1 MKENL
6 IGQQFGHLT
15 VIDYNEN
22 NKKWICKCDCGNM
35 TEVVTSNLK
44 LGNTKSCGHLKN
56 AKGVRKHKDINIM
69 NDKKDYQEYIKELG
83 QKIKTYRIM
92 KEMSQQD
99 LEDKTGVSKRSISR
113 LEQGESVQVDNLF
126 KILLALELGDNI
138 ELLVPDQTKRPSF
151 YLEKTADKPK
161 RVRKKIE
168 KSEFKWGDEQ

>member
-1 MKENL
+1 
-6 IGQQFGHLT
+6 
-15 VIDYNEN
+15 
-22 NKKWICKCDCGNM
+22 
-35 TEVVTSNLK
+35 
-44 LGNTKSCGHLKN
+44 
-56 AKGVRKHKDINIM
+56 M

-126 KILLALELGDNI
+126 KILLGLELGDNI

-161 RVRKKIE
+161 RVRKKIKKANLNGE
-168 KSEFKWGDEQ
+168 MNSEYYSRSVFVGDTNRNYSSGY

>member
-1 MKENL
+1 MLKR
-6 IGQQFGHLT
+6 Q
-15 VIDYNEN
+15 
-22 NKKWICKCDCGNM
+22 KWRD
-35 TEVVTSNLK
+35 
-44 LGNTKSCGHLKN
+44 
-56 AKGVRKHKDINIM
+56 IM

-161 RVRKKIE
+161 RVRKKNK

>member
-1 MKENL
+1 MKAL
-6 IGQQFGHLT
+6 KRQKWRD
-15 VIDYNEN
+15 VMN
-22 NKKWICKCDCGNM
+22 N
-35 TEVVTSNLK
+35 
-44 LGNTKSCGHLKN
+44 
-56 AKGVRKHKDINIM
+56 
-69 NDKKDYQEYIKELG
+69 KKDYQEYIKELG

-161 RVRKKIE
+161 RVRKKIK